1 MKTIEVN
8 IKIYTTAV
16 CEESV
21 ENWLD
26 DFVVP
31 DLIARW
37 SDGTMM
43 VETDIEEIEEELTRE
58 DFDEDVRY

>member
-1 MKTIEVN
+1 MKSFAVN
-8 IKIYTTAV
+8 IRIYTTAV

-37 SDGTMM
+37 SDGTMR
-43 VETDIEEIEEELTRE
+43 VDTDIEEIKEEKV
-58 DFDEDVRY
+58 FDEDVRY

>member
-1 MKTIEVN
+1 MKSFAVN
-8 IKIYTTAV
+8 IRIYTTAV
-16 CEESV
+16 CEKNV

-43 VETDIEEIEEELTRE
+43 VETDIEEIEEEKVL
-58 DFDEDVRY
+58 DEDVKY

>member
-1 MKTIEVN
+1 MKSFEVN
-8 IKIYTTAV
+8 INIYTTAV
-16 CEESV
+16 CEENV

-43 VETDIEEIEEELTRE
+43 VETDIKEIEEGFEGG
-58 DFDEDVRY
+58 FDEDVRY

>member
-1 MKTIEVN
+1 MKTFEVN

-16 CEESV
+16 REESV

-43 VETDIEEIEEELTRE
+43 VETDIEE
-58 DFDEDVRY
+58 VK